1 MKFLKLILT
10 SCFLLTCLIS
20 EAHVRKVVPIS
31 RVFSSTGAYEQYEN
45 ENGEGRDF
53 LPGSGLFCVIDTDEG
68 VYLSGVDKED
78 DIVSYEI
85 WDSPTN
91 CIGVY
96 YDEINFVKKVVM
108 TTTTCKIR
116 INTDQVCYEG
126 ILNK

>member
-1 MKFLKLILT
+1 MIRFLKL
-10 SCFLLTCLIS
+10 LLTGCLLMTCTFS
-20 EAHVRKVVPIS
+20 YAGQVRKIVPIS
-31 RVFSSTGAYEQYEN
+31 KVFACDSQYEGEW
-45 ENGEGRDF
+45 ENIRDR
-53 LPGSGLFCVIDTDEG
+53 LPTSGIYCVIDTDEG

-116 INTDQVCYEG
+116 INTDQLCYEG

>member
-1 MKFLKLILT
+1 M
-10 SCFLLTCLIS
+10 TCTFS
-20 EAHVRKVVPIS
+20 YAGQVRKIVPIS
-31 RVFSSTGAYEQYEN
+31 KVFACDSQYEGEW
-45 ENGEGRDF
+45 ENIRDR
-53 LPGSGLFCVIDTDEG
+53 LPTSESTVSLIQMKEYIF
-68 VYLSGVDKED
+68 SGVDKED

-85 WDSPTN
+85 RDSPTN